1 MLGALVASGLFAL
14 IGTALRGLI
23 RPVSWSLFAI
33 AALFAA
39 SNQFAANSQSG
50 VPGST
55 LVSSPGELSLS
66 QAGSQTEPSPIE
78 TISPSSSEPLP
89 IPQVNTEPT
98 VVADTVPEAL
108 RGWQALPEQ
117 LEPAIA
123 KVLGEESIQPKPP
136 VAIISDTPPSPI
148 AQASPVDRAINQP
161 AASPPPAPRSPAP
174 ASPAPIKGFW

>member
-66 QAGSQTEPSPIE
+66 QAETSPIE
-78 TISPSSSEPLP
+78 TISPSSEPLP
-89 IPQVNTEPT
+89 IPQVSPEPT
-98 VVADTVPEAL
+98 VAADTVPEAQ
-108 RGWQALPEQ
+108 RGWQDLPEQ
-117 LEPAIA
+117 LEPAVA

-136 VAIISDTPPSPI
+136 VTIISDTPPSPI

-161 AASPPPAPRSPAP
+161 AAPPPAAPRSPAP